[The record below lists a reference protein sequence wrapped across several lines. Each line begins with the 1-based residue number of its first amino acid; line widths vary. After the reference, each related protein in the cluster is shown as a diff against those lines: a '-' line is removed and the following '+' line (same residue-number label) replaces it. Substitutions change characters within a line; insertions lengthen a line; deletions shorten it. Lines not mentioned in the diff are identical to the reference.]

1 MNIDNKVDMVVLAK
15 NKPNL
20 FIIKN
25 EKAKKFIE
33 ESNKNKITEDFLNE
47 CLKTLDLFKG
57 DIL

>member
-15 NKPNL
+15 NNPKL
-20 FIIKN
+20 FAIKKD
-25 EKAKKFIE
+25 KANKFIE

-47 CLKTLDLFKG
+47 CLKTIELFKG

>member
-15 NKPNL
+15 NNPKL
-20 FIIKN
+20 FIIKKD
-25 EKAKKFIE
+25 KAKEFID

-47 CLKTLDLFKG
+47 CLKTIDLFKG